1 MYYDEIP
8 EVVVM
13 NAEQQRFID
22 VNARITGIYAQMN
35 AANNVDAE
43 ESGRREIERL
53 TAAMAD
59 VQTRLTDEELAG
71 CRDRMNGVI

>member
-13 NAEQQRFID
+13 NTEQQRFIEI
-22 VNARITGIYAQMN
+22 NARINGIYSQMN
-35 AANNVDAE
+35 DANSVVTED
-43 ESGRREIERL
+43 SGKREIERL

>member
-1 MYYDEIP
+1 MYNDEQP

-13 NAEQQRFID
+13 NTEQQRFID
-22 VNARITGIYAQMN
+22 INSRIAGVYARMN
-35 AANNVDAE
+35 SANNVGIE
-43 ESGRREIERL
+43 ESGKREIERL